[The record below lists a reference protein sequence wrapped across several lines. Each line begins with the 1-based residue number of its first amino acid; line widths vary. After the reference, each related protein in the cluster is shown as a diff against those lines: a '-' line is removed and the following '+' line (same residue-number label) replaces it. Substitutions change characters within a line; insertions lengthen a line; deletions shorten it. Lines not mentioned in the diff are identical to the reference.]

1 MPAVSSNDNL
11 RYGAC
16 ERYYSYAKFV
26 GEIECNKTREERLWS
41 HVYTFRTFESLGSLA
56 RSMRSG
62 RNESNIMYG
71 TGASLQTEKVRGEAS
86 FTALA

>member
-41 HVYTFRTFESLGSLA
+41 HVYTFRTFESLGSHA
-56 RSMRSG
+56 RSMKSG

-71 TGASLQTEKVRGEAS
+71 CIATDRKGGGEAS